1 MDAAPRS
8 FDELPRDAVLGVPVP
23 FACGSD
29 DPYAD
34 PGGPPVSVQALDRR
48 RVTQCA
54 LSRVCGVCGSVLGR
68 PLVLLGTARE
78 VGRNAFLLP
87 PVHLGC
93 ASALDAAYAGVTEPV
108 FGQDDVPATWRPV
121 TTAGFEFV
129 RPGRSDEDRRPTFEP
144 NSLLPDEGLARDLA
158 V

>member
-1 MDAAPRS
+1 MDAAPCT
-8 FDELPRDAVLGVPVP
+8 FDELPHDAEHGVPVP
-23 FACGSD
+23 FACGGS

-34 PGGPPVSVQALDRR
+34 PGGPPPSARALDKR

-68 PLVLLGTARE
+68 PLVLIGTARE

-87 PVHLGC
+87 PAHLEC
-93 ASALDAAYAGVTEPV
+93 AGSLFAAYAGVTEPV
-108 FGQDDVPATWRPV
+108 FGQDDVPATWQLV

-129 RPGRSDEDRRPTFEP
+129 RPGRDDADDRPTFQP
-144 NSLLPDEGLARDLA
+144 NSLLAQQRVG
-158 V
+158 

>member
-8 FDELPRDAVLGVPVP
+8 FDELPRDAGLGVPVP
-23 FACGSD
+23 FACGSL

-34 PGGPPVSVQALDRR
+34 PDGRPPTVRALDKR
-48 RVTQCA
+48 RVTQSA

-87 PVHLGC
+87 PAHLEC
-93 ASALDAAYAGVTEPV
+93 AGSLLAAYAEVTEPV
-108 FGQDDVPATWRPV
+108 FGQDDVPATWQLV

-129 RPGRSDEDRRPTFEP
+129 RPGRDDADTRPTFRP
-144 NSLLPDEGLARDLA
+144 NSLLDQRRVG
-158 V
+158 